1 MRDKSFFY
9 AGTWSDDLDVIL
21 QVRIQN
27 FLKKEKSDQ
36 KKEVVGEGEEDSSK
50 EVAILRQRVKR
61 LIKRNRVAEVQ
72 KLLRSEEFESWGR
85 DTQAKVCSLR
95 LS

>member
-1 MRDKSFFY
+1 MNATF
-9 AGTWSDDLDVIL
+9 

-27 FLKKEKSDQ
+27 FLKKEKNDQ
-36 KKEVVGEGEEDSSK
+36 KKEVVAEGEEDSSK
-50 EVAILRQRVKR
+50 EVTILRQRVKR

-85 DTQAKVCSLR
+85 DTQAKVCSLN